1 MSNVSKNLFL
11 TIKYTHSTNKIM
23 RISDSQTDDPTIST
37 VAETCFLFIDKDLL
51 ICSVIISVI
60 ENYDC

>member
-1 MSNVSKNLFL
+1 
-11 TIKYTHSTNKIM
+11 M
-23 RISDSQTDDPTIST
+23 RISDSQTDYPINSI